1 MKKYRVLAVI
11 ALLTLFLASLPAVA
25 VPEDDGVHAA
35 AEAMVN
41 RFVDAWNRAD
51 GVAYGENYWPEAEL
65 VDPIGRISSGQAA
78 IVKEHVEMWA
88 GPFKGSRAEGKVR
101 RIQKLG
107 SNYMIV
113 DFDVEVSGVGQPP
126 PGSPPSV
133 NGLLR
138 NHLKHIMEKRDGV
151 WKVLSAQNTFIVS
164 N

>member
-1 MKKYRVLAVI
+1 MKKYWMLAVI
-11 ALLTLFLASLPAVA
+11 ALATLFIASVPVVA
-25 VPEDDGVHAA
+25 VPVDDGVQAA

-51 GVAYGENYWPEAEL
+51 GAAYGENYWPEAEL
-65 VDPIGRISSGQAA
+65 VDPVGRISSGQAA
-78 IVKEHVEMWA
+78 IVEEHVEMWA
-88 GPFKGSRAEGKVR
+88 GPFKGSRAKEKVR

-126 PGSPPSV
+126 PGSPSSA